1 MNRHE
6 YFQQKIAG
14 LNPEMADALAYRMNL
29 QEMCDAAMF
38 PGAYRRT
45 LRLAVDAFPEW
56 FLEDLYVSEVT
67 DETGRLKAPYVV
79 PFRDWAVSIT
89 QEAMRDTPDL
99 EAAGHAAAK
108 AAVERTI
115 SRLRQDDGGMRP

>member
-1 MNRHE
+1 
-6 YFQQKIAG
+6 
-14 LNPEMADALAYRMNL
+14 MADGLAYRMNL

-45 LRLAVDAFPEW
+45 LRIAVDAFPEW
-56 FLEDLYVSEVT
+56 FLENLYIAEVT
-67 DETGRLKAPYVV
+67 DPKTGRLKAPYVV

-99 EAAGHAAAK
+99 EAAGHAAAT
-108 AAVERTI
+108 AAVARTI
-115 SRLRQDDGGMRP
+115 SRLRQDDGGCGHDRRLVGRG